1 MGAFRYALRVSAV
14 RQSRVAW
21 LSFCPLGRLAHHMSS
36 TVKPNEV
43 QDVATRRVE
52 RLRHLSFAQ
61 VSALPERVDETEAVC
76 DREVAVATYRDL
88 LPDGR
93 IRVVV
98 QAYFHRFLGI
108 GTMTADG
115 FIIAPDSSRSAVPQE
130 MMWEFV

>member
-1 MGAFRYALRVSAV
+1 M
-14 RQSRVAW
+14 
-21 LSFCPLGRLAHHMSS
+21 HS

-52 RLRHLSFAQ
+52 RLRGLSFAE
-61 VSALPERVDETEAVC
+61 VSALAERVDEMEAVR
-76 DREVAVATYRDL
+76 DREVAVATYRDQ

-98 QAYFHRFLGI
+98 QAYYHRFLGI

-115 FIIAPDSSRSAVPQE
+115 FIIASDGTRAPVPQE
-130 MMWEFV
+130 MMWEFS

>member
-1 MGAFRYALRVSAV
+1 MSA
-14 RQSRVAW
+14 
-21 LSFCPLGRLAHHMSS
+21 
-36 TVKPNEV
+36 TVKPTEV
-43 QDVATRRVE
+43 QDVAVRRVE
-52 RLRHLSFAQ
+52 RLRHLSFAE
-61 VSALPERVDETEAVC
+61 VSALPERVDESEVIR
-76 DREVAVATYRDL
+76 DREVAVATCRDS

-115 FIIAPDSSRSAVPQE
+115 FIIAPDSTRTPVPQE

>member
-1 MGAFRYALRVSAV
+1 MSA
-14 RQSRVAW
+14 
-21 LSFCPLGRLAHHMSS
+21 

-43 QDVATRRVE
+43 HDVALRRVE
-52 RLRHLSFAQ
+52 RLRRLSFAE
-61 VSALPERVDETEAVC
+61 VSALPERVDETDAVR
-76 DREVAVATYRDL
+76 DREVAVATYRDG

-115 FIIAPDSSRSAVPQE
+115 LIIAPNGTRDSVPEE
-130 MMWEFV
+130 MMWDFT

>member
-1 MGAFRYALRVSAV
+1 MK
-14 RQSRVAW
+14 
-21 LSFCPLGRLAHHMSS
+21 S

-43 QDVATRRVE
+43 QEVATRRVE
-52 RLRHLSFAQ
+52 RLRLLAFVEVA
-61 VSALPERVDETEAVC
+61 ALPERQDEAEQVR
-76 DREVAVATYRDL
+76 DREVAVATYRDK

-115 FIIAPDSSRSAVPQE
+115 FIIAPDNTRSLVPQE
-130 MMWEFV
+130 MMWEFK